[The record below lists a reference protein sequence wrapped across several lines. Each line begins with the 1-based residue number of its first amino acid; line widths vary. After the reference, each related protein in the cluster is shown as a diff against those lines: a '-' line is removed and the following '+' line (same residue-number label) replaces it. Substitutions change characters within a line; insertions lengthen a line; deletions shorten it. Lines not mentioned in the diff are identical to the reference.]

1 MRESFCGLVCALREK
16 GFDERKRRPYG
27 TALVSCRPFGKKLT
41 VSLDRT
47 DDYSLAIQAHRFG
60 TPISFTGELA
70 GSKIRDPTDIRIVQD
85 ISGLE
90 DLFN

>member
-16 GFDERKRRPYG
+16 GFDERKRGPYG

-41 VSLDRT
+41 VPLDRA

-60 TPISFTGELA
+60 KYISFTGEQRN
-70 GSKIRDPTDIRIVQD
+70 GSVHKPSGLKIVDQD
-85 ISGLE
+85 ILE
-90 DLFN
+90 NLS